1 MDDTAYWLALQ
12 RIPGIGTITFHK
24 LVKQFGSPRNVFES
38 YSIDNSF
45 DNSIDNSF
53 DTKENHRLKTGPREN
68 LLLKNKIRKDILNQ
82 LKNPNWQL
90 VEKDLQ
96 WAKQANNHILT
107 LLDPKYPPLLKQIAD
122 PPPLLYVT
130 GCPDLLQ
137 LTQIAMVGSRNPSHT
152 GKETAHEF
160 AYALSN
166 RGLIVT
172 SGLALGIDGASHKG
186 AIAANSPTIAV
197 LGTGLDKV
205 YPARHH
211 SLAVNIAE
219 NGTLVSEFALG
230 TPPVAANFPKRN
242 RIISGLSVGTVVVE
256 ATLKSG
262 SLITAR
268 MATEQGREVFAI
280 PGSIRNPVAKG
291 CHKLIREGAKLVETT
306 EDILEELAPLSEFNL
321 PNIQK
326 LLSSGNDVL
335 NNALIEPQF
344 DSSLNNEQEDFLH
357 KVGHDP
363 ISIDG
368 MVQRTGM
375 SVESI
380 SSLLMVL
387 ELRGRISSSNG
398 FYYKVGN

>member
-12 RIPGIGTITFHK
+12 RTPGVGTITFHK

-38 YSIDNSF
+38 NSFDNSF
-45 DNSIDNSF
+45 DNSID
-53 DTKENHRLKTGPREN
+53 KKGNHRLKTGPQEN
-68 LLLKNKIRKDILNQ
+68 PSLRKSILNQ

-96 WAKQANNHILT
+96 WANQANNHIVT

-122 PPPLLYVT
+122 PPPILYVT
-130 GCPDLLQ
+130 GCPDLLR

-166 RGLIVT
+166 SGFIIT

-211 SLAVNIAE
+211 SLAVNISE
-219 NGTLVSEFALG
+219 NSALVSEFALG

-280 PGSIRNPVAKG
+280 PGSIRNPAAKG

-306 EDILEELAPLSEFNL
+306 EDILEELAPLSQFNL
-321 PNIQK
+321 PNIQE
-326 LLSSGNDVL
+326 LVSNGNDVL

-344 DSSLNNEQEDFLH
+344 DGALNNEQEGFLHDFLH

-398 FYYKVGN
+398 FYYRVGN